1 MTRHDVEQQCREAL
15 QQNIP
20 DKEALWKRI
29 EANLPAQPAQQPAE
43 EPPKRKISMVYRTIA
58 AAACFVFVAGG
69 LAVWGLSQTAK
80 NARKTETA
88 RPSYS
93 NNVDFAG
100 EQAVQE
106 QAAEAPAEEAEAYE
120 PQGEAAAPAMD
131 EQALDFAGDQLY
143 DGTAKS
149 EEAKRENKLTYAQ
162 LKVPQTTEIAAVT
175 DRSKLKTGD
184 SYFTEESVL
193 ENTFAIVKAEVL
205 RGSQEESSGVMTY
218 TLHVLESYSR
228 GEGPGVTLTLSTS
241 SPYLMEKG
249 HVYYL
254 PLHYDDSI
262 PGDWELSYAD
272 APQIECTQ
280 DGKILYHSGWA
291 TLLQRQSI
299 PVVCEPQYD
308 SDFFYDRM
316 YLTDSTALEEL
327 LDVWASMQ

>member
-1 MTRHDVEQQCREAL
+1 MTRHEAEQQCREAL

-29 EANLPAQPAQQPAE
+29 EANLPAQPAQQPVAE
-43 EPPKRKISMVYRTIA
+43 TPKRRISMVYRTIA

-69 LAVWGLSQTAK
+69 LAVWGLSQGAK
-80 NARKTETA
+80 NAKQSETA
-88 RPSYS
+88 FPSYS
-93 NNVDFAG
+93 NKVEFAG
-100 EQAVQE
+100 EQAAEEAV
-106 QAAEAPAEEAEAYE
+106 AEAPEEEAEAYE

-131 EQALDFAGDQLY
+131 DQALDFAGEYLNGD
-143 DGTAKS
+143 TAKS
-149 EEAKRENKLTYAQ
+149 EEAKRDNKLTYAQ
-162 LKVPQTTEIAAVT
+162 LKVPQTTEIAAAT
-175 DRSKLKTGD
+175 DRSKLKTED

-193 ENTFAIVKAEVL
+193 ENTFAIVRAEVL
-205 RGSQEESSGVMTY
+205 RGSQDETSGMMTY
-218 TLHVLESYSR
+218 TLVVQESYSR
-228 GEGPGVTLTLSTS
+228 GEGPGETLTLSTS

-262 PGDWELSYAD
+262 SGDWELSYAD

-291 TLLQRQSI
+291 TLLQSQSI
-299 PVVCEPQYD
+299 PVACEPQYD